1 MKKTRL
7 ATATLAT
14 FTAFAALGMLSSGAH
29 AQTSVSI
36 YGIVDTGV
44 EYVNHANAS
53 KDSLFRL
60 SSGAMNTSRIGFR
73 GTEDL
78 GGGLKAVF
86 QLENGFKTDTGEF
99 DSAGL
104 LFGRQANVGLDGSF
118 GRIVA
123 GRSFSTT
130 YDFILPFDPMGYSG
144 QYSWVTSA
152 GATGGRKDGM
162 LTNLPNMV
170 KYQGKF
176 GNFKLGA
183 TYGFGETAGNNSDS
197 AKYSLGAGYEA
208 GAFRVAAT
216 FDRVNGTAAV
226 ANGAYDKATSIHLAG
241 DYQVSS
247 NLGLDLGYRNYK
259 KTLASNAPDLRS
271 DFFWG
276 GATYKVTPVVTL
288 IGAIYYQNIKNVASG
303 KDADPIMYSV
313 RGKYALSKRTDLY
326 LSAAYAK
333 AKNQQLVGLSRD
345 DIAYSSSQT
354 GVIGGI
360 QHRF

>member
-1 MKKTRL
+1 MKRKHL
-7 ATATLAT
+7 AATTL
-14 FTAFAALGMLSSGAH
+14 AALGLLASGAY
-29 AQTSVSI
+29 AQSSVTV

-44 EYVNHANAS
+44 EYVNNANAN
-53 KDSLFRL
+53 KDGVVRL

-73 GTEDL
+73 GAEDL

-104 LFGRQANVGLDGSF
+104 LFGRQANVGLEGSF

-123 GRSFSTT
+123 GRSYSTT

-162 LTNLPNMV
+162 LTNLPNML
-170 KYQGKF
+170 KYTGKF
-176 GNFKLGA
+176 GSFKLGA
-183 TYGFGETAGNNSDS
+183 TYGFGEVAGSTGDT
-197 AKYSLGAGYEA
+197 AKYALGAAYEN
-208 GAFRVAAT
+208 GPFRVAAT

-226 ANGAYDKATSIHLAG
+226 AGSAYDKATSIHLAG
-241 DYQVSS
+241 DYQIGST
-247 NLGLDLGYRNYK
+247 LDLNLGYRNYK
-259 KTLASNAPDLRS
+259 KTLASNAADLRS

-276 GATYKVTPVVTL
+276 GASYKVTPVVTL
-288 IGAIYYQNIKNVASG
+288 IGAVYYQNIKNVASG

-313 RGKYALSKRTDLY
+313 RAKYALSKRTDLY

-333 AKNQQLVGLSRD
+333 AKNQQLVGVSRD
-345 DIAYSSSQT
+345 DVAYGGSQT